1 MQQALHRRALVN
13 RKDAEQDDGA
23 RAVPAEL
30 EARLRDARPR
40 LNARRQRLIRS
51 ILDRSDETVFLS
63 SREMARRYQVDAATI
78 VRTVQALGYRRFSEF
93 SADLRRHFVTRI
105 TPYAV
110 MKAAVRRKRGLG
122 DQLRE
127 SVRHDL
133 ENLQELRD
141 GLDERR
147 VTELARRIQ
156 RARRILVVGLDLA
169 ASLAWFL
176 AYGLLPLGFDA
187 EAPVGTSGHLLH
199 KVGLLGR
206 KDLLVAISFGPCL
219 RETVEAVLRCRRR
232 SVPTF
237 GLTDGTATPLARHC
251 DGYLV
256 APTSSP
262 LFTRSYAAPMSLIN
276 AVLSACAR
284 LLPRRA
290 LLSLRRAEDEYRTG
304 ARRYLEPEGPGA

>member
-1 MQQALHRRALVN
+1 MQQALRSRKLRRAQVN
-13 RKDAEQDDGA
+13 RKDGDREGG
-23 RAVPAEL
+23 VPAEL
-30 EARLRDARPR
+30 EARLREARPR
-40 LNARRQRLIRS
+40 LNARRQRLVRA

-105 TPYAV
+105 TPYAA
-110 MKAAVRRKRGLG
+110 MRAAVRGKGGLS
-122 DQLRE
+122 DHLRE
-127 SVRHDL
+127 SVLRDV

-147 VTELARRIQ
+147 VTDLARRIH
-156 RARRILVVGLDLA
+156 RARRVLVVGVDLA

-187 EAPVGTSGHLLH
+187 EAPVGSSGHLLH
-199 KVGLLGR
+199 KVGLLGP

-219 RETVEAVLRCRRR
+219 RETVESVLRCRKRG
-232 SVPTF
+232 VPTF
-237 GLTDGTATPLARHC
+237 GLTDSGTTPLARHC
-251 DGYLV
+251 DGHLV

-276 AVLSACAR
+276 AVLTACAH
-284 LLPRRA
+284 LAPRQA
-290 LLSLRRAEDEYRTG
+290 LANLRRTEEDYR
-304 ARRYLEPEGPGA
+304 ASNRRYQEPDGG

>member
-1 MQQALHRRALVN
+1 MT
-13 RKDAEQDDGA
+13 KD
-23 RAVPAEL
+23 VPPEL
-30 EARLRDARPR
+30 ETRIREARPR

-63 SREMARRYQVDAATI
+63 SREMARQYQVDAATI
-78 VRTVQALGYRRFSEF
+78 VRTIQALGYRRFSEF

-105 TPYAV
+105 TPYAK
-110 MKAAVRRKRGLG
+110 MRAAVRGKRGLD
-122 DQLRE
+122 DQVRE
-127 SVRHDL
+127 SVVRDL
-133 ENLQELRD
+133 ENLQELRA
-141 GLDERR
+141 GLDERGVR
-147 VTELARRIQ
+147 ELARRIH

-187 EAPVGTSGHLLH
+187 EAPTGTSGHLLH
-199 KVGLLGR
+199 KVGLLGP

-237 GLTDGTATPLARHC
+237 GLTDAETTPLARHC
-251 DGYLV
+251 DGFLV

-276 AVLSACAR
+276 AVLTACAH
-284 LLPRRA
+284 LMPRRA
-290 LLSLRRAEDEYRTG
+290 LANLRRTEDEYRSG
-304 ARRYLEPEGPGA
+304 ARRYQEPADPEVPPAR

>member
-1 MQQALHRRALVN
+1 MQHALHRESGMS
-13 RKDAEQDDGA
+13 KDVGA
-23 RAVPAEL
+23 GKVPAEL
-30 EARLRDARPR
+30 EARIRDARPP
-40 LNARRQRLIRS
+40 LNERRQRLIRS

-63 SREMARRYQVDAATI
+63 SREMARQYQVDAATI

-110 MKAAVRRKRGLG
+110 MRAAVRGKRGVG

-127 SVRHDL
+127 SVQRDQ
-133 ENLQELRD
+133 ENLQELRA
-141 GLDERR
+141 GFDERR
-147 VTELARRIQ
+147 VTDFARRIH
-156 RARRILVVGLDLA
+156 RARRLLVVGIDLA

-187 EAPVGTSGHLLH
+187 EAPLGTSGHLLH

-206 KDLLVAISFGPCL
+206 RDLLVAISFGPCL
-219 RETVEAVLRCRRR
+219 RETVDAVLRCRRR
-232 SVPTF
+232 GVPTF
-237 GLTDGTATPLARHC
+237 GLTDGDATPLARHC

-276 AVLSACAR
+276 AVLTACAH
-284 LLPRRA
+284 LMPRRA
-290 LLSLRRAEDEYRTG
+290 LENLRRTEEDYRSG
-304 ARRYLEPEGPGA
+304 ARRYQDPAGPGA

>member
-1 MQQALHRRALVN
+1 MA
-13 RKDAEQDDGA
+13 KDEGA
-23 RAVPAEL
+23 GKVPAEL
-30 EARLRDARPR
+30 EARIRDARPR

-63 SREMARRYQVDAATI
+63 SREMARQYQVDAATI

-93 SADLRRHFVTRI
+93 TADLRRHFVTRI
-105 TPYAV
+105 TPYSV
-110 MKAAVRRKRGLG
+110 MRAAVRGKRGVG

-127 SVRHDL
+127 SVQRDL
-133 ENLQELRD
+133 ENLQELRA

-147 VTELARRIQ
+147 IAELARRIHG
-156 RARRILVVGLDLA
+156 ARRILVIGIDLA

-187 EAPVGTSGHLLH
+187 EAPLGTSGHLLH
-199 KVGLLGR
+199 KVGLLDR

-232 SVPTF
+232 GVPTF
-237 GLTDGTATPLARHC
+237 GLTDADTTPLARHC
-251 DGYLV
+251 DGHLV

-276 AVLSACAR
+276 SVLTACAH
-284 LLPRRA
+284 LMPRRA
-290 LLSLRRAEDEYRTG
+290 LANLRRTEEEYRTG
-304 ARRYLEPEGPGA
+304 ARRYQEPEGSTS